1 MRGRTDRKVVKGWVT
16 KGSVP
21 FWTFEKNLTPRDARI
36 HTNDDA
42 HTADMTVIN
51 LPRKPLI
58 FSGNDFTGIWHPPTP
73 RYHVRCVYFGDFYEA
88 SLRGSRALRGF
99 RNDLRKFAEKKAWPS
114 NSQTSIPVRS
124 TTNMCVYCDLQ
135 TESYGLVN
143 FIGYPLLYILFC
155 F

>member
-1 MRGRTDRKVVKGWVT
+1 MRGRTDRKVVKRWVT

-36 HTNDDA
+36 HINDDA